1 MAASE
6 DLGESKAPWRP
17 ALGRL
22 PDAGCSPLDVAAVS
36 ERAQA
41 LDQLDGAF
49 AALNSRGALRGHSR
63 SNPSAS

>member
-6 DLGESKAPWRP
+6 DLVESKAPWRP

-49 AALNSRGALRGHSR
+49 AASNSRGALRELTSKHQ
-63 SNPSAS
+63 SAS